1 MESPIFFDVDPF
13 WPSSTG
19 FLPLNRGYYRSEGVS
34 RPFWGPEMGFLSPIL
49 GLLVIKSEIPCSEPK
64 IPC

>member
-34 RPFWGPEMGFLSPIL
+34 GPFWGARN
-49 GLLVIKSEIPCSEPK
+49 GLFIPDFGIACNKIEIPCSEPK